1 MPWCLSCWPP
11 STKAVPQQETS
22 ALLPSSTQETWKV
35 RLRVCTEG
43 KQEQKGQGLLTE
55 QPPPLPSPGTSTG
68 GRRSLP
74 TALCC
79 SAASATSCLLPFLW
93 QKPHSL
99 CLISVLEVPPLCS
112 WHENPWIGHCLV
124 PLPSPDPDHVSVEPA
139 FKEPQ
144 KFCVVLHEPCGGLF
158 WQGCDDVN
166 KGWSAFLV
174 YSVIRITI
182 IVSLT
187 LTYFVKEWIYSW
199 PTVTRGRGQSAEM
212 FSLDCFNKQGYPC
225 LVADWTVCPDTF
237 HTSYLQW
244 RWGSNFYLCK
254 LIIHKNLI
262 ATWCT

>member
-1 MPWCLSCWPP
+1 MVLVLMATFHQSCSSASDP
-11 STKAVPQQETS
+11 SPA
-22 ALLPSSTQETWKV
+22 ALLNTGDMRSEAEGVYWGKARAEGPGPPDRAATTTSQPRHQHCWQKV
-35 RLRVCTEG
+35 SPHSCLLQCCT
-43 KQEQKGQGLLTE
+43 
-55 QPPPLPSPGTSTG
+55 SY
-68 GRRSLP
+68 
-74 TALCC
+74 
-79 SAASATSCLLPFLW
+79 LLPFLW

-99 CLISVLEVPPLCS
+99 YLISVLEVPPLCS

-124 PLPSPDPDHVSVEPA
+124 SLPSPDPDHVSVEPA
-139 FKEPQ
+139 FKEPYE
-144 KFCVVLHEPCGGLF
+144 FCVVLHEPCGGLF

-187 LTYFVKEWIYSW
+187 LTYFVKEWIYGW

-225 LVADWTVCPDTF
+225 FIVCPDTF

-262 ATWCT
+262 ATWCA